1 MSYMWMVYDTPMSAV
16 LFGITELERDK
27 MMLRVV
33 DKLVELNWQLFPA
46 ERNLEVV
53 RAATEALFVEAE
65 AEDAEDGWTREEKT
79 KNKTKT
85 TTLESRRARDYV
97 GGALWHHTVRS
108 TEYFSRWIEMKE
120 TGTESGTE
128 LSVSDRE

>member
-1 MSYMWMVYDTPMSAV
+1 MEGLFRAEGNLAAVGSAR
-16 LFGITELERDK
+16 ED
-27 MMLRVV
+27 
-33 DKLVELNWQLFPA
+33 
-46 ERNLEVV
+46 
-53 RAATEALFVEAE
+53 LFVEGDGTS
-65 AEDAEDGWTREEKT
+65 EDATG
-79 KNKTKT
+79 T

-97 GGALWHHTVRS
+97 GGALWHHTLRS